1 MASRPMRIDL
11 KLEGAQAVLAAF
23 NRLPKDA
30 SAELRVSALRLSTLL
45 ATRIAA
51 SGRSEG
57 RQAAALA
64 PTVKA
69 RRDRVPS
76 VRIGGTRRIFRGE
89 KDGTNREAFRV
100 MYGSE
105 FGATP
110 GQPRHGF
117 KPSNPGKGY
126 WIWPAVEESQ
136 GDIASEWKAA
146 ADRIAAG
153 FHTGFPRRGAP

>member
-1 MASRPMRIDL
+1 VASPLRIDL
-11 KLEGAQAVLAAF
+11 RIEGAQAVLAAF

-30 SAELRVSALRLSTLL
+30 SAELRVASLRLATLL
-45 ATRIAA
+45 AARIAA

-64 PTVKA
+64 PTVKP

-89 KDGTNREAFRV
+89 KDGSGREAYQA

-110 GQPRHGF
+110 GEPRHGF
-117 KPSNPGKGY
+117 KPHNPGEGY
-126 WIWPAVEESQ
+126 WIWPAVEQSQ
-136 GDIASEWKAA
+136 DDIASEWKAA

-153 FHTGFPRRGAP
+153 FRTGMPTRGAP